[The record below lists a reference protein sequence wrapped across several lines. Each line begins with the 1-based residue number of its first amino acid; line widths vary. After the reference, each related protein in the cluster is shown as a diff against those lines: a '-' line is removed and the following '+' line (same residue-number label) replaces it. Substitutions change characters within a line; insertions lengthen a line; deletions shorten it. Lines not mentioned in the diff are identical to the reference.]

1 MPWIGAIDRR
11 VIESDSDEDDKAGP
25 VGNPIQPDS
34 DIESDSDE
42 IYDPVGK
49 PVLADRHGF
58 MLAPGNTVTK
68 IADGTRFVVTTVE
81 RFLNHPIVWML
92 DDGNNASVS
101 AMTVMLDDTE
111 RDERAS
117 YCRHCENHFNASFEY
132 FDWQRG
138 CGRCT

>member
-1 MPWIGAIDRR
+1 MPWIGAIDLSAI
-11 VIESDSDEDDKAGP
+11 VSDSDEDNDTGP
-25 VGNPIQPDS
+25 VGNP
-34 DIESDSDE
+34 
-42 IYDPVGK
+42 
-49 PVLADRHGF
+49 VLVDRHGF

-81 RFLNHPIVWML
+81 RLGHNPIVWTL
-92 DDGNNASVS
+92 YDDNNTSVS

-111 RDERAS
+111 RHGRAS
-117 YCRHCENHFNASFEY
+117 YCRHCENHFNAC